1 MKLGKAIGTIGGL
14 TMVSRVLG
22 FARDMLMSR
31 IMGAT
36 MAADAFQL
44 AFRVPNTFRRLF
56 GEGAFSAGFVPLF
69 SQRLN
74 RDGGLEEARK
84 FSEEVLGVFLPTL
97 FLFTLVFEL
106 AMPLFV
112 WALASEWADNPEKF
126 NLAIYLTRI
135 TFPYLLLISLV
146 SLFAGVL
153 NSMTR
158 FVAAAFAPALLNLAM
173 VAALLIVPAG
183 GVKTA
188 QALSIGVLIGGFL
201 QIWLLWAAAK
211 RAGISLRLRRPK
223 MTPGVR
229 QFINVVIPATLGAG
243 VYQVSQFI
251 DTFFATRLPEG
262 SLSYMNYSDRL
273 NQLPLSVIGTALGT
287 AILPAISRFIDKDQP
302 DEAAKIQGQAVEL
315 SMLLTL
321 PAAVALWI
329 VSIPLC
335 TALFQGGRFTLED
348 ARITGN
354 VLAII
359 VSGLPAYVL
368 VKVITP
374 GFYARKDTKTPV
386 KIAGI
391 VLLANIVLNFALIP
405 QFGIYGLA
413 TAIAFCSWLN
423 CVMLYIILLRR
434 GHFRIQ
440 GWLWGRIARQL
451 VAALA
456 MAAMLFFL
464 REQFSTWFASSTG
477 KRILA
482 VGTIVAAGGFV
493 YLLTAFLNGGMDREA
508 AMILLR
514 RKKVTP
520 ELCASF
526 LASSPLATCTSAT
539 ISARSATGCGCRM
552 RANVSSSW
560 RTCTRF
566 RCPTCPPI

>member
-36 MAADAFQL
+36 LAADAFQL

-69 SQRLN
+69 SQRLH
-74 RDGGLEEARK
+74 REGGLEEARK
-84 FSEEVLGVFLPTL
+84 FSEEVLAVFLPTL

-106 AMPLFV
+106 AMPAFV
-112 WALASEWADNPEKF
+112 WALASEWVNTPEKF
-126 NLAIYLTRI
+126 DLAIFLTRI

-158 FVAAAFAPALLNLAM
+158 FIAAAFAPALLNLCM
-173 VAALLIVPAG
+173 VAALLIVPVG
-183 GVKTA
+183 GAKTA
-188 QALSIGVLIGGFL
+188 QALAIGVLVGGFL
-201 QIWLLWAAAK
+201 QIGLLWAAAK
-211 RAGISLRLRRPK
+211 RAGISLRLRRPR

-251 DTFFATRLPEG
+251 DTFFATRLPQG

-287 AILPAISRFIDKDQP
+287 AILPAISRFIDKDEP
-302 DEAAKIQGQAVEL
+302 EEAAKVQGQAVEL

-321 PAAVALWI
+321 PAAVALWV

-348 ARITGN
+348 AAITGN

-374 GFYARKDTKTPV
+374 GFYARKDTRTPV
-386 KIAGI
+386 KTAGI
-391 VLLANIVLNFALIP
+391 VLLANVILNFALIP
-405 QFGIYGLA
+405 PFGIYGLA
-413 TAIAFCSWLN
+413 SAIAICSWLN
-423 CVMLYIILLRR
+423 CVMLYVILRKR
-434 GHFRIQ
+434 GHFHIEP
-440 GWLWGRIARQL
+440 WLWGRIGRQL
-451 VAALA
+451 FAAA
-456 MAAMLFFL
+456 VMAGLLFFL
-464 REQFSTWFASSTG
+464 RDQFAEWFAGSTG
-477 KRILA
+477 RRILA
-482 VGTIVAAGGFV
+482 VGAIVSAGGAA
-493 YLLTAFLNGGMDREA
+493 YLVTAFLTGGMDREA

-514 RKKVTP
+514 RKKV
-520 ELCASF
+520 
-526 LASSPLATCTSAT
+526 SAE
-539 ISARSATGCGCRM
+539 
-552 RANVSSSW
+552 
-560 RTCTRF
+560 
-566 RCPTCPPI
+566 

>member
-22 FARDMLMSR
+22 FMRDMLMSR

-44 AFRVPNTFRRLF
+44 AFRIPNTFRRLF

-69 SQRLN
+69 SQRLH
-74 RDGGLEEARK
+74 REGGIEDARK
-84 FSEEVLGVFLPTL
+84 FSEEVLGVFLPSL
-97 FLFTLVFEL
+97 FAFVLLFEL
-106 AMPLFV
+106 IMPAFV
-112 WALASEWADNPEKF
+112 WALASEWVDNPAKF
-126 NLAIYLTRI
+126 DLAVNLTRI
-135 TFPYLLLISLV
+135 TMPYLLLISLV

-158 FVAAAFAPALLNLAM
+158 FIAAAFAPALLNIAM
-173 VAALLIVPAG
+173 VVALIIVPDG
-183 GVKTA
+183 GPKTA
-188 QALSIGVLIGGFL
+188 YALSIGVTIGGVL
-201 QIWLLWAAAK
+201 QTGLLWWAAR
-211 RAGISLRLRRPK
+211 RAGISLRLRKPQ

-243 VYQVSQFI
+243 VYQVAQFI

-287 AILPAISRFIDKDQP
+287 AILPAISRFIDKDEP
-302 DEAAKIQGQAVEL
+302 EEAAKVQGQALEL
-315 SMLLTL
+315 AMLLTL
-321 PAAVALWI
+321 PAAIALWV
-329 VSIPLC
+329 VSVPLV

-386 KIAGI
+386 KTAGI
-391 VLLANIVLNFALIP
+391 VLLANIVLNFVLIP
-405 QFGIYGLA
+405 PFGIYGLA
-413 TAIAFCSWLN
+413 SAIALCSWLN
-423 CVMLYIILLRR
+423 CVMLYVILSKR

-440 GWLWGRIARQL
+440 PWLWSRIARQA
-451 VAALA
+451 VAAAL
-456 MAAMLFFL
+456 MAAVLIVLERVFADW
-464 REQFSTWFASSTG
+464 FSGSTIHRLIG
-477 KRILA
+477 VSTV
-482 VGTIVAAGGFV
+482 VGAGGAV
-493 YLLTAFLNGGMDREA
+493 YLLTAFAIGGMNRDDV
-508 AMILLR
+508 MILLR
-514 RKKVTP
+514 RKKV
-520 ELCASF
+520 SDK
-526 LASSPLATCTSAT
+526 
-539 ISARSATGCGCRM
+539 
-552 RANVSSSW
+552 
-560 RTCTRF
+560 
-566 RCPTCPPI
+566 